1 MRAVPFFSSRSAALV
16 FRISRLYHL
25 LLVHSP
31 DSLNL
36 KKKKDCLQSN
46 LSGVQVQNKIQCTF
60 HPWSYCQVS
69 PLKVPDIPV
78 GSSMGIPT
86 KLSLLIVIFYN
97 FAKKVGVGQGHF
109 LPPPFMVMHPILFL
123 TSTFT
128 TSSSTTYFTV
138 VGLIWVQS
146 WAFVSW

>member
-1 MRAVPFFSSRSAALV
+1 M
-16 FRISRLYHL
+16 
-25 LLVHSP
+25 
-31 DSLNL
+31 
-36 KKKKDCLQSN
+36 
-46 LSGVQVQNKIQCTF
+46 
-60 HPWSYCQVS
+60 S

-86 KLSLLIVIFYN
+86 KISLLIIIFYN

-128 TSSSTTYFTV
+128 TSSSTFYFTV
-138 VGLIWVQS
+138 AGFKAELLFLGRTTKKS
-146 WAFVSW
+146 GYSS